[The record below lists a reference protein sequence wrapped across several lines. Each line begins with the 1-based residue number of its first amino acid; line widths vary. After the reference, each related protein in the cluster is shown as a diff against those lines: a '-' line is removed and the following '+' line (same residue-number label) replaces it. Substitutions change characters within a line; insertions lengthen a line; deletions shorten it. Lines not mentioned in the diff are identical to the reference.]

1 MNMAGHKA
9 EYRGSLAVNS
19 VNLLDM
25 SIMTAGDSRAEGIS
39 AVGDNPPFYRK
50 IALHDGVIC
59 GLIAVN
65 QVDNMGIITAMI
77 RKRVLF
83 GPWQRCRGTRP
94 SGYRTGRCSF
104 GWSTRPD
111 RRHRAR
117 RDGLVGR
124 LPLYSMADQLS
135 WAQSERALCLGI
147 LQGFFQGY
155 FSKDIFRGMYWK
167 WKIRAYRY
175 SFQFQ

>member
-1 MNMAGHKA
+1 
-9 EYRGSLAVNS
+9 
-19 VNLLDM
+19 
-25 SIMTAGDSRAEGIS
+25 
-39 AVGDNPPFYRK
+39 
-50 IALHDGVIC
+50 
-59 GLIAVN
+59 
-65 QVDNMGIITAMI
+65 MI
-77 RKRVLF
+77 RKRVL
-83 GPWQRCRGTRP
+83 GRG
-94 SGYRTGRCSF
+94 SVAAE
-104 GWSTRPD
+104 
-111 RRHRAR
+111 RAR
-117 RDGLVGR
+117 QGTVPAGVLWVVNTAGPKTPRVAIAGWP